1 MPVEKEIITLAVPV
15 FEGRVSPRLD
25 CASQMLIVHLQNGKI
40 RDIENCN
47 LKMVKPY
54 QLAGFLLEK
63 GVHKVICYHLCRRD
77 WYTLKANGIDVLPRI
92 SGPVDE
98 AISQYTSGQLSFS
111 TAQPFWRQ
119 KREGRCSGMD
129 FSQHGRR
136 GRRWHHEFERKTKRK
151 QKKGE

>member
-1 MPVEKEIITLAVPV
+1 MAVPV